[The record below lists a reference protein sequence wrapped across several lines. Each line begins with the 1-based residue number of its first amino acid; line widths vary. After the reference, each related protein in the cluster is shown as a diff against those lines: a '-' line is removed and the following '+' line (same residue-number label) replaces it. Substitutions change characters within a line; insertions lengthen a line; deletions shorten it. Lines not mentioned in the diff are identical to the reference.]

1 LRPRRPFP
9 LLAAIEAPAPSA
21 AAAVTPRSG
30 GFSLALK
37 STDELK
43 AQAQQLGAHA
53 AARADDDDD
62 ARPETPRGAPPS
74 ARGYGV
80 NYAELARANGS
91 DRGDGAEPNDGSRT
105 PRRHA
110 PEPEA
115 AEEATAA
122 SARVSARLYEP
133 RNGWEEVTMFESDDL
148 LPDGAFALVGS
159 VGDAVS
165 AFLWVGADSGLAD
178 DEVER
183 LCAEMASALDLPDG
197 VEVVV
202 QRDGEEDDNFDQ
214 FLVNG

>member
-1 LRPRRPFP
+1 
-9 LLAAIEAPAPSA
+9 
-21 AAAVTPRSG
+21 
-30 GFSLALK
+30 
-37 STDELK
+37 
-43 AQAQQLGAHA
+43 
-53 AARADDDDD
+53 
-62 ARPETPRGAPPS
+62 
-74 ARGYGV
+74 
-80 NYAELARANGS
+80 
-91 DRGDGAEPNDGSRT
+91 
-105 PRRHA
+105 
-110 PEPEA
+110 
-115 AEEATAA
+115 
-122 SARVSARLYEP
+122 VSARLYEP